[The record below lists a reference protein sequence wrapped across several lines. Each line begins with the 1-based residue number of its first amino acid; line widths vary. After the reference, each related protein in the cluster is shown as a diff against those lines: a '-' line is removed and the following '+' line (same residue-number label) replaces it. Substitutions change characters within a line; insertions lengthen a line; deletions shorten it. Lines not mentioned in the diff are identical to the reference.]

1 MWDDLALLVAKIAT
15 RRFLY
20 LQMLVLY
27 YVSSNLM
34 ACHIGGLNLYKV
46 TRFWYRILYI

>member
-1 MWDDLALLVAKIAT
+1 MKTDPWMWGDLALLVAKIAT
-15 RRFLY
+15 MGFLH
-20 LQMLVLY
+20 LQMLMLY

-46 TRFWYRILYI
+46 TRF